1 MALYESVIIGRQDLT
16 TSQFETIVNE
26 FISVIESLKG
36 KIQKK
41 ESWGLRNLAYK
52 INKNRKGHYMLLNID
67 GPADAIVEYERLMRL
82 HEDIIRFLTMRIKS
96 VDEKPSPLMSN
107 KNDRQKNVSADDISE
122 STENLKRNIIMT
134 QFNIKREALRKPN
147 QKRKKSCPFSAPN
160 TPEID
165 YKDLKVLTRY
175 VSERGKIIPSRI
187 SAVSAKR
194 QRELSKAIK
203 RARFLALM
211 PYVVG

>member
-36 KIQKK
+36 TIQKK

-67 GPADAIVEYERLMRL
+67 GPADAIIEYERLMRL

-107 KNDRQKNVSADDISE
+107 KNDRQNSVSADDISE
-122 STENLKRNIIMT
+122 ATE
-134 QFNIKREALRKPN
+134 
-147 QKRKKSCPFSAPN
+147 S
-160 TPEID
+160 
-165 YKDLKVLTRY
+165 
-175 VSERGKIIPSRI
+175 
-187 SAVSAKR
+187 
-194 QRELSKAIK
+194 
-203 RARFLALM
+203 
-211 PYVVG
+211 

>member
-36 KIQKK
+36 TIQKK

-96 VDEKPSPLMSN
+96 VDEKPSPLISN

-122 STENLKRNIIMT
+122 PTE
-134 QFNIKREALRKPN
+134 A
-147 QKRKKSCPFSAPN
+147 
-160 TPEID
+160 
-165 YKDLKVLTRY
+165 
-175 VSERGKIIPSRI
+175 
-187 SAVSAKR
+187 
-194 QRELSKAIK
+194 
-203 RARFLALM
+203 
-211 PYVVG
+211 

>member
-36 KIQKK
+36 TIQKK

-67 GPADAIVEYERLMRL
+67 GPPDAIVEYERLMRL

-122 STENLKRNIIMT
+122 PTE
-134 QFNIKREALRKPN
+134 
-147 QKRKKSCPFSAPN
+147 S
-160 TPEID
+160 
-165 YKDLKVLTRY
+165 
-175 VSERGKIIPSRI
+175 
-187 SAVSAKR
+187 
-194 QRELSKAIK
+194 
-203 RARFLALM
+203 
-211 PYVVG
+211 

>member
-16 TSQFETIVNE
+16 PSQFETIVNE

-36 KIQKK
+36 TIQKQ

-96 VDEKPSPLMSN
+96 VDEKPSPLMNN
-107 KNDRQKNVSADDISE
+107 KNDRQKNLSADNTSV
-122 STENLKRNIIMT
+122 SK
-134 QFNIKREALRKPN
+134 EA
-147 QKRKKSCPFSAPN
+147 
-160 TPEID
+160 
-165 YKDLKVLTRY
+165 
-175 VSERGKIIPSRI
+175 
-187 SAVSAKR
+187 
-194 QRELSKAIK
+194 
-203 RARFLALM
+203 
-211 PYVVG
+211 

>member
-36 KIQKK
+36 TIQKK

-107 KNDRQKNVSADDISE
+107 KNDRQKNVSADVISV
-122 STENLKRNIIMT
+122 SP
-134 QFNIKREALRKPN
+134 EA
-147 QKRKKSCPFSAPN
+147 
-160 TPEID
+160 
-165 YKDLKVLTRY
+165 
-175 VSERGKIIPSRI
+175 
-187 SAVSAKR
+187 
-194 QRELSKAIK
+194 
-203 RARFLALM
+203 
-211 PYVVG
+211 

>member
-16 TSQFETIVNE
+16 PSQFETIVNE

-36 KIQKK
+36 SIQKQ

-96 VDEKPSPLMSN
+96 VDEKPSSLMSN
-107 KNDRQKNVSADDISE
+107 KNDRQKKLSADDTSV
-122 STENLKRNIIMT
+122 SK
-134 QFNIKREALRKPN
+134 EA
-147 QKRKKSCPFSAPN
+147 
-160 TPEID
+160 
-165 YKDLKVLTRY
+165 
-175 VSERGKIIPSRI
+175 
-187 SAVSAKR
+187 
-194 QRELSKAIK
+194 
-203 RARFLALM
+203 
-211 PYVVG
+211 

>member
-36 KIQKK
+36 TIQKK

-67 GPADAIVEYERLMRL
+67 GPADAIIEYERLMRL

-96 VDEKPSPLMSN
+96 VDETPSPLMSN
-107 KNDRQKNVSADDISE
+107 KNDRQKNVPADDISE
-122 STENLKRNIIMT
+122 PTE
-134 QFNIKREALRKPN
+134 A
-147 QKRKKSCPFSAPN
+147 
-160 TPEID
+160 
-165 YKDLKVLTRY
+165 
-175 VSERGKIIPSRI
+175 
-187 SAVSAKR
+187 
-194 QRELSKAIK
+194 
-203 RARFLALM
+203 
-211 PYVVG
+211 

>member
-36 KIQKK
+36 TIQKK

-67 GPADAIVEYERLMRL
+67 GPADAIIEYERLMRL

-96 VDEKPSPLMSN
+96 VDEKPSPLMNN

-122 STENLKRNIIMT
+122 PTE
-134 QFNIKREALRKPN
+134 A
-147 QKRKKSCPFSAPN
+147 
-160 TPEID
+160 
-165 YKDLKVLTRY
+165 
-175 VSERGKIIPSRI
+175 
-187 SAVSAKR
+187 
-194 QRELSKAIK
+194 
-203 RARFLALM
+203 
-211 PYVVG
+211 

>member
-36 KIQKK
+36 TIQKK

-96 VDEKPSPLMSN
+96 LDEKPSPLMSN
-107 KNDRQKNVSADDISE
+107 KNDRQKNVSAEDNSE
-122 STENLKRNIIMT
+122 STE
-134 QFNIKREALRKPN
+134 A
-147 QKRKKSCPFSAPN
+147 
-160 TPEID
+160 
-165 YKDLKVLTRY
+165 
-175 VSERGKIIPSRI
+175 
-187 SAVSAKR
+187 
-194 QRELSKAIK
+194 
-203 RARFLALM
+203 
-211 PYVVG
+211 